1 MPPSDAEDVSAS
13 TGGDLSA
20 REEWERI
27 DTRMDEIRDEMAEDV
42 DDKWSSTWRTE
53 EVFEV
58 KIDTRLGSHE
68 EYQRLLQRRRE
79 LEEQNPELLD
89 DAGGSGDGDP
99 DGA

>member
-1 MPPSDAEDVSAS
+1 MAPSDPEEVSAS

-27 DTRMDEIRDEMAEDV
+27 DTRMDEIRGEMAQDV

-53 EVFEV
+53 DVFQV
-58 KIDTRLGSHE
+58 KIDTRLSSHQ

-79 LEEQNPELLD
+79 LEEQNPELLG
-89 DAGGSGDGDP
+89 DAGGSGDGDS